1 MQSPHLLDGLKYDL
15 RLYVLVMCCDPL
27 KIYLYNEGMV
37 RFATQPYKPIEQNA
51 DKAELNNMF
60 VHLTNY
66 AVNKE
71 SKDFRMAEELHDEK
85 SHKRSITKVL
95 EQLKAVGMD
104 PDKIMGEVK
113 DVIIKTLISV

>member
-1 MQSPHLLDGLKYDL
+1 MQNPHLLGGLKYDL
-15 RLYVLVMCCDPL
+15 RLYVLVLCVDPL

-37 RFATQPYKPIEQNA
+37 RFATQKFKPIDPNA
-51 DKAELNNMF
+51 EKAELSNMF

-71 SKDFRMAEELHDEK
+71 SSDFKAAKELHDED

-95 EQLKAVGMD
+95 E
-104 PDKIMGEVK
+104 
-113 DVIIKTLISV
+113 